1 MPQLRPISAKPMNAF
16 LSKVPARSII
26 YSEDLPTYGRFSMIE
41 GAQEEIGDVLFLKIF
56 KYGIE

>member
-1 MPQLRPISAKPMNAF
+1 MNAF